1 MICTLE
7 RAILQNAFMIATI
20 DSSASTIGMGSLK
33 NWILLYVAIV
43 AEVVAT
49 SLLKS
54 SEGFTRL
61 WPSLAVVA
69 GYCIAFYSLS
79 LTLRSIQ
86 VGVAYAVW
94 SGVGIVLV
102 TVVAWLAYDQKL
114 DVPAVIGIGL
124 IVSGVVVLQLFSKTA
139 AH

>member
-1 MICTLE
+1 M
-7 RAILQNAFMIATI
+7 
-20 DSSASTIGMGSLK
+20 K
-33 NWILLYVAIV
+33 NWVLLYVAIV

-61 WPSLAVVA
+61 WQSLAVVA

-86 VGVAYAVW
+86 VGVVYAIW

-124 IVSGVVVLQLFSKTA
+124 IVSGVVVLQLFAKTA

>member
-1 MICTLE
+1 LFHAGSARSYRLPLLIAQRLKVHGYDLHSRTSDSAE
-7 RAILQNAFMIATI
+7 RLH
-20 DSSASTIGMGSLK
+20 DRDHR
-33 NWILLYVAIV
+33 
-43 AEVVAT
+43 
-49 SLLKS
+49 
-54 SEGFTRL
+54 FTRL

-102 TVVAWLAYDQKL
+102 TVVAWLVHDQKL
-114 DVPAVIGIGL
+114 DVPAVAGIGL
-124 IVSGVVVLQLFSKTA
+124 IVSGVVVLQLFSKTVT
-139 AH
+139 H

>member
-1 MICTLE
+1 M
-7 RAILQNAFMIATI
+7 
-20 DSSASTIGMGSLK
+20 K
-33 NWILLYVAIV
+33 NWFLLYVAIV

-79 LTLRSIQ
+79 VTLRSIQ

-102 TVVAWLAYDQKL
+102 TVVAWLVHDQKL
-114 DVPAVIGIGL
+114 DVPAVVGIGL